1 MRYSTLTS
9 QARRQLTGRLALLL
23 SLLFCGGSAVMAAP
37 PLDAAA
43 WDQLQP
49 GSILLIRHANAPG
62 ISDPDGFKLNDCAS
76 QRNLDDNGRAQ
87 ARRIGEQLRRHGVKV
102 TAVLTSQWCRTRD
115 TAELAFPGL
124 VRDDANFNSFYEAS
138 ALEKPQTAAAL
149 ATLSAWRGPGVLV
162 VVSHQVNITAVT
174 GIYPASGEG
183 VVLRPKPGGVEV
195 LTRLRF
201 D

>member
-1 MRYSTLTS
+1 MT
-9 QARRQLTGRLALLL
+9 
-23 SLLFCGGSAVMAAP
+23 AAG
-37 PLDAAA
+37 A
-43 WDQLQP
+43 WGQLQP

-62 ISDPDGFKLNDCAS
+62 IGDPDGFKLNDCAS
-76 QRNLDDNGRAQ
+76 QRNLDDSGRAQ
-87 ARRIGEQLRRHGVKV
+87 ARRVGEQVRRHGVTV
-102 TAVLTSQWCRTRD
+102 GAVLTSQWCRARD

-124 VRDDANFNSFYEAS
+124 VRDDASFNSFFEAS

-162 VVSHQVNITAVT
+162 VVSHQVNITALT

-183 VVLRPKPGGVEV
+183 VVLGPKPGGVEV
-195 LTRLRF
+195 LGRLRF

>member
-1 MRYSTLTS
+1 MRYSSWTGK
-9 QARRQLTGRLALLL
+9 ARHQVTTWLAGLLL
-23 SLLFCGGSAVMAAP
+23 CAAGTVTAAP
-37 PLDAAA
+37 EVAAAA
-43 WDQLQP
+43 WGQLQP

-76 QRNLDDNGRAQ
+76 QRNLDDSGRAQ
-87 ARRIGEQLRRHGVKV
+87 ARRIGEQMRRHGVKV
-102 TAVLTSQWCRTRD
+102 GAVLTSQWCRARD

-124 VRDDANFNSFYEAS
+124 VRDDANFNSFFEAS

-162 VVSHQVNITAVT
+162 GVSHQVNITALT